1 MTPNARYAAAIDV
14 LGIVLNGEPAEKI
27 LTNWARSNRYAG
39 SKDRAAVRD
48 IVFDCLR
55 RKRSMMHL
63 AGFDCARGLVAGHII
78 DAGQAV
84 EDVFTGE
91 RFAPDTLSEN
101 DRENLKRAKKNP
113 PDAVRL
119 DVPDWIELELRA
131 SLGGG
136 LEASLIALQSRAPLD
151 LRVNR
156 KKAELAQV
164 QAALLSDNIETDV
177 IESVP
182 NALRVT
188 SNPRRVAL
196 SAAYQSGLVEIQDA
210 GSQCIIDTLPL
221 EGVKS
226 VLDYCAGGGGKT
238 LALAD
243 IMDNSVRFEAY
254 DHNKKR
260 MNDLPA
266 RAKRAG
272 VLVEILQDDPASVA
286 KTYDLVLLDVPCSGT
301 GAWRRNPDGKWRF
314 TNTDLQ
320 GLLSVQAAILK
331 KAHKLVAT
339 DGVLAYVTCSLLR
352 QENEDQVAA
361 FLAVHNYW
369 ASIKSKR
376 FRPCDGTDGFFVTLF
391 KRTQS

>member
-1 MTPNARYAAAIDV
+1 MTPNARYASAIDILGCV
-14 LGIVLNGEPAEKI
+14 LDGEPAEKT

-55 RKRSMMHL
+55 QKRSMMHL
-63 AGFDCARGLVAGHII
+63 AGFECARGLVAGHIMV
-78 DAGQAV
+78 AGQAV

-91 RFAPDTLSEN
+91 RFAPDALSEN
-101 DRENLKRAKKNP
+101 ERANLKRAKETP

-119 DVPDWIELELRA
+119 DVPDWMEPELCA
-131 SLGGG
+131 SLGDDF
-136 LEASLIALQSRAPLD
+136 EASLIALQSRAPLD

-164 QAALLSDNIETDV
+164 QAALLSDNIETDA

-210 GSQCIIDTLPL
+210 GSQCIVDTLPL
-221 EGVKS
+221 VGVNS

-238 LALAD
+238 LAMAALAG
-243 IMDNSVRFEAY
+243 NSVRFDAY
-254 DHNKKR
+254 DQNKTR
-260 MNDLPA
+260 MNDLSV

-272 VLVEILQDDPASVA
+272 VSVKILQTDPVSLEKA
-286 KTYDLVLLDVPCSGT
+286 YDLVLLDVPCSGT

-314 TNTDLQ
+314 TDTDLQ
-320 GLLSVQAAILK
+320 NLLSVQAEILE
-331 KAHKLVAT
+331 KAHKLVKD

-361 FLAVHNYW
+361 FLATHTDWV
-369 ASIKSKR
+369 SINAKR
-376 FRPCDGTDGFFVTLF
+376 FHPSDGTDGFFVTLF
-391 KRTQS
+391 KKIQL